1 MNSNALWRFNGSN
14 RPNNYYATR
23 TILLRMFVI
32 VHTIILGYVYELY
45 LSGGS
50 QSRCQSSLYCNRS
63 PVRASASSCFA
74 SLAATPSR
82 ILFMKS
88 HCSGSMEA
96 LLTDLINRE
105 SSEKGDR
112 GRIGVIGGSVDH
124 TGPPA
129 LVGEAALRT
138 GSDLVKVLTS
148 EEMVTV
154 VAGYSENLIVNQYT
168 GGYLSEDSVSKALEL
183 SAWSDV
189 LVIGPGLSEPDQEAV
204 RRIVDEASVPLV
216 VDAAAIEPALDG
228 SFSRAIFTP
237 DSREVE
243 RITAAY
249 ESLTSFSEQTRT
261 VVVSTGASDKIHAD
275 GEHWTNETGMSAM
288 TVGGTG
294 DVLTGTIASI
304 LGQGLDRSDAARLG
318 TWIAGT
324 AGERAAEKYGIG
336 LIARDIIE
344 CIPEIMMNYW
354 NNSPPQ
360 FSSE

>member
-1 MNSNALWRFNGSN
+1 
-14 RPNNYYATR
+14 
-23 TILLRMFVI
+23 
-32 VHTIILGYVYELY
+32 
-45 LSGGS
+45 
-50 QSRCQSSLYCNRS
+50 
-63 PVRASASSCFA
+63 
-74 SLAATPSR
+74 
-82 ILFMKS
+82 
-88 HCSGSMEA
+88 MEA
-96 LLTDLINRE
+96 LLTDLISRE

-124 TGPPA
+124 AGPPA

-148 EEMVTV
+148 EEVLTV

-168 GGYLSEDSVSKALEL
+168 GGHLSEDSVSKALEL

-204 RRIVDEASVPLV
+204 RRIVDEASVPLI

-249 ESLTSFSEQTRT
+249 ESLKSFSEQTRT
-261 VVVSTGASDKIHAD
+261 VVVSTGASDKIHVD

-294 DVLTGTIASI
+294 DVLAGTIASI

-318 TWIAGT
+318 TWIAGA

-344 CIPEIMMNYW
+344 CIPEVMMNYW
-354 NNSPPQ
+354 NNSPP
-360 FSSE
+360 